1 MMKPENLAKLDGLP
15 LAIGS
20 VGVVTLLTLWAAV
33 ATPDW
38 VQGAAASSK
47 VLPARHSQ
55 EGARPT
61 GRCLGCSSEPP
72 PTPLEL
78 TAFDHPGTAF
88 YEGELVSAHLSLTHV
103 VFGAGSLRFCGAAQC
118 PLRYM
123 CSSYDATL
131 PQGQWRQ
138 PPSPPPPHSPP
149 AEDIGPTMERP
160 SPHLAFTTRETW
172 CEADRAGRRTLALL
186 WFGAVVGLA
195 ASGLTLLYAARRT
208 DAAGRRLVRLE
219 TAGLSGARQRRLLA
233 LCWSAYWVSLFGALA
248 CYAAAA
254 PRSLGWGGG
263 ALRASFGLLR
273 LCLLLASGCLAG
285 ALLPLLSHVDAAPA
299 HGSNPNHGPSAD
311 ADADH

>member
-1 MMKPENLAKLDGLP
+1 MPW
-15 LAIGS
+15 
-20 VGVVTLLTLWAAV
+20 LLER
-33 ATPDW
+33 
-38 VQGAAASSK
+38 AASDAS
-47 VLPARHSQ
+47 
-55 EGARPT
+55 
-61 GRCLGCSSEPP
+61 
-72 PTPLEL
+72 EL

-149 AEDIGPTMERP
+149 AEGIGPPVAHP

-195 ASGLTLLYAARRT
+195 ASGLTLLYAARRS

-233 LCWSAYWVSLFGALA
+233 LCWSAYWASLFGALA
-248 CYAAAA
+248 WYAATA
-254 PRSLGWGGG
+254 PRSLGWGGA

-273 LCLLLASGCLAG
+273 LGLLLASGCLAG

-299 HGSNPNHGPSAD
+299 HGSNPNPGPSAD
-311 ADADH
+311 ADPDH